1 MASAPVEGSGW
12 DAQGEE
18 PQLPAGAARAS
29 GAGERAEPGRC
40 CMPGAP
46 GGRRGCRRSPGR
58 GWRGAGASGHEAEA
72 TADSDRR
79 GTLAAATGHRPVFGV
94 HGALRPR
101 LRALALGT
109 PTPNTALPALPPTR
123 SGPPPTA
130 ARQPLRLTKAAVLHR
145 CIQRGHRRPGA
156 GGRRRTP
163 AGWQRRCPRVQARAG
178 PRAGRPCR
186 ARRDAVRPRLRLS
199 QPVLLLLLLLPSAR
213 GIP

>member
-1 MASAPVEGSGW
+1 MESNGRNLTTRKFVAFLWHCAVEFLTVHTEFCKLTKTTMAVYRPFELRKLIHAGGACFLGRAARSHVCLLVGLMAFVLTPASRQAGAGSAGGSGQAGVRPWTASAPVEGSGW

-79 GTLAAATGHRPVFGV
+79 STPAAATG
-94 HGALRPR
+94 
-101 LRALALGT
+101 
-109 PTPNTALPALPPTR
+109 R
-123 SGPPPTA
+123 SSAST
-130 ARQPLRLTKAAVLHR
+130 VL
-145 CIQRGHRRPGA
+145 
-156 GGRRRTP
+156 
-163 AGWQRRCPRVQARAG
+163 
-178 PRAGRPCR
+178 
-186 ARRDAVRPRLRLS
+186 
-199 QPVLLLLLLLPSAR
+199 
-213 GIP
+213 

>member
-1 MASAPVEGSGW
+1 MAFVLTPASRQAGAGSAGGSGQAGVRPWTASAPVEGSGW

-72 TADSDRR
+72 MADSDRR
-79 GTLAAATGHRPVFGV
+79 GTPAAATGHRPVFGV

-163 AGWQRRCPRVQARAG
+163 AGWQRR
-178 PRAGRPCR
+178 RP
-186 ARRDAVRPRLRLS
+186 
-199 QPVLLLLLLLPSAR
+199 
-213 GIP
+213 